1 MQSRLPLE
9 ASRPPTSFLSLP
21 FELRDQI
28 YRLALRSM
36 PRVRP
41 MLSSPTV
48 PTYCLQGLGPRP
60 LFVHPQIQH
69 EIEALL
75 ASRAR
80 IQIPPWLG
88 VGGEPDL
95 SEWTLRW
102 LREGT
107 VEFRRVRVW
116 SGLPLPI
123 ILDVDVLAGAEV
135 EVRNKWRLTG
145 GRWRLYSWGRR
156 ILEPA
161 LPVMFDYLSEGLR
174 RRVGARGGT
183 GVGITEIEFLMES
196 MGRFRD
202 WFGVHRRF
210 RSRESRL
217 PAGSYE
223 GELDGLRY
231 SGGENK
237 EDFRRCLE
245 WWDGVEAEVRDLKT
259 IQSRVLA

>member
-1 MQSRLPLE
+1 MQSPPLDGP
-9 ASRPPTSFLSLP
+9 RPPTSFLSLP

-28 YRLALRSM
+28 YRLILRSM

-48 PTYCLQGLGPRP
+48 PTYCLQALDPRP

-75 ASRAR
+75 ASRTR

-88 VGGEPDL
+88 AGGEPDL
-95 SEWTLRW
+95 SDSTLQW

-107 VEFRRVRVW
+107 IEFRRVRVW
-116 SGLPLPI
+116 SGLPVPI
-123 ILDVDVLAGAEV
+123 ILDVDVVAGAEV
-135 EVRNKWRLTG
+135 AVRYKWRLTG

-156 ILEPA
+156 LLEPA
-161 LPVMFDYLSEGLR
+161 LPVMFKYLAGGLW
-174 RRVGARGGT
+174 RRVGARGGS
-183 GVGITEIEFLMES
+183 GVGAGEVEFLMDC

-202 WFGVHRRF
+202 WFGVHRRLS
-210 RSRESRL
+210 SRDSML

-231 SGGENK
+231 SGGESK
-237 EDFRRCLE
+237 EGFRRCLE
-245 WWDGVEAEVRDLKT
+245 WWDGVEAQVRDLKI
-259 IQSRVLA
+259 IQSRVVA

>member
-1 MQSRLPLE
+1 MQSPPPLDGP
-9 ASRPPTSFLSLP
+9 RPPTSFLSLP

-28 YRLALRSM
+28 YRLALRSL
-36 PRVRP
+36 PRIRP

-48 PTYCLQGLGPRP
+48 PTYRLQGLDPRP
-60 LFVHPQIQH
+60 LFVHPQLQH

-75 ASRAR
+75 ASRTR
-80 IQIPPWLG
+80 IQIPPWFG

-95 SEWTLRW
+95 SDSTLQW

-107 VEFRRVRVW
+107 IEFRRIRVW

-135 EVRNKWRLTG
+135 AVRYKWRLTG
-145 GRWRLYSWGRR
+145 GRWRLYSWGRH

-161 LPVMFDYLSEGLR
+161 LPVMFDHLVEELR

-183 GVGITEIEFLMES
+183 GVGIREIEFLMES

-217 PAGSYE
+217 SAGSYE

-231 SGGENK
+231 SADENK

-245 WWDGVEAEVRDLKT
+245 WWDGVEAEVRDLKKT
-259 IQSRVLA
+259 QSRVLA